1 MCALNTRAISPEK
14 LMIHIDIEE
23 IRAKIRALDFTRGD
37 PEQVFMWRDDD
48 RDSRANLTI
57 EGMMPEPGEDALFAM
72 MMEEAVPPPIQ
83 SQIILELLGAPPRD
97 GDA

>member
-1 MCALNTRAISPEK
+1 
-14 LMIHIDIEE
+14 MIHIDVEA
-23 IRAKIRALDFTRGD
+23 IRAKIRAMDFTRGMAD
-37 PEQVFMWRDDD
+37 QVILWREDD

-57 EGMMPEPGEDALFAM
+57 EDMMPEPDEDALFAM

-83 SQIILELLGAPPRD
+83 TQIILELLGAPPRN